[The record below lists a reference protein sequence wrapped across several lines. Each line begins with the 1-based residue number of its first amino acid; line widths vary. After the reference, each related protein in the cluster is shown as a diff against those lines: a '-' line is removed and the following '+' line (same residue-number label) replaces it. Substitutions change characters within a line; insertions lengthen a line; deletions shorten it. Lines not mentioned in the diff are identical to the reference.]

1 MSLYTDTILTPQ
13 QDRALPRWLVA
24 ALIVLALH
32 IGIGA
37 YLILTRQ
44 IGNPP
49 GEPPDALMINLAPVA
64 AAPPPQPEQQ
74 EQHETVPKE
83 PAVMSK
89 PLPLQPPIPNVLK
102 TPIIPQAEAVLP
114 PPKPVQQK
122 KAEEQKPKKAEKEK
136 RKQHAQQSHPARQ
149 LAHQAAAPAPGF
161 SGELMASWESEV
173 RERVAASATR
183 SVRASGTAV
192 LSFSVNPSGGVGGAH
207 IARSS
212 GSSELDS
219 ATLAIASQLGQLPP
233 PPSGRRTT
241 VMVPVRYSFH

>member
-1 MSLYTDTILTPQ
+1 MSLYTDTILPPQ

-49 GEPPDALMINLAPVA
+49 GQPPDALMINLGPVA
-64 AAPPPQPEQQ
+64 AAPPPQPEQE
-74 EQHETVPKE
+74 EQHETVPE
-83 PAVMSK
+83 HPAVMSK
-89 PLPLQPPIPNVLK
+89 PLPPQPPIPNVLK

-136 RKQHAQQSHPARQ
+136 RKQHAQQSRPARQ
-149 LAHQAAAPAPGF
+149 LARQATAPAPGF
-161 SGELMASWESEV
+161 SGESMASWESEV
-173 RERVAASATR
+173 RERVSAAATR
-183 SVRASGTAV
+183 SVHESGTAT
-192 LSFSVNPSGGVGGAH
+192 LSFAVDASGRVMGAH

-212 GSSELDS
+212 GSSDLDQD
-219 ATLAIASQLGQLPP
+219 TLAIASRLGQLPP